1 MTPGFEPCSSVA
13 QTDALPIK
21 LKPTFYLVTELRLE
35 LRISESKSDVLTITL
50 SGNKAVRM
58 RVELIA
64 SDRQSEMLAV
74 TLTNQYSG
82 VLAEA
87 ALHTTFQGLAVC
99 TGFEPVLSSR
109 KLDILNP

>member
-1 MTPGFEPCSSVA
+1 M
-13 QTDALPIK
+13 
-21 LKPTFYLVTELRLE
+21 
-35 LRISESKSDVLTITL
+35 RI
-50 SGNKAVRM
+50 
-58 RVELIA
+58 ELIA

-99 TGFEPVLSSR
+99 MGFEPISSSR
-109 KLDILNP
+109 KLEILNHLD

>member
-1 MTPGFEPCSSVA
+1 
-13 QTDALPIK
+13 
-21 LKPTFYLVTELRLE
+21 LRLDSNQYHQIQN
-35 LRISESKSDVLTITL
+35 LICCHCTTQQF
-50 SGNKAVRM
+50 AVRM

-99 TGFEPVLSSR
+99 TGFEPVSSSR
-109 KLDILNP
+109 KLDILNHLD